1 MKRYIISNLILAPF
15 VFVAYIYQ
23 NSPIIGTIILTIGF
37 IVCIGYLLKGI
48 IFSKE

>member
-15 VFVAYIYQ
+15 VFASYTYQ

-37 IVCIGYLLKGI
+37 IVCIGYLLKEVM
-48 IFSKE
+48 FSK